1 MSDPKPPITVSH
13 NAGARR
19 FEARV
24 EGEVC
29 EASYDMVDG
38 VMWIVHT
45 AVPPRLQG
53 QGIAALVV
61 AGALDYAR
69 AQGLK
74 VQPSCSYVRTYMR
87 RHPET
92 HDLLATA

>member
-1 MSDPKPPITVSH
+1 MSDSAPRITVSH

-24 EGEVC
+24 QGDLC

-53 QGIAALVV
+53 QGIAAQVV

-74 VQPSCSYVRTYMR
+74 VQPSCSYVRAYMR
-87 RHPET
+87 RHAET
-92 HDLLATA
+92 HDLRVTP